1 MQLLQRSSRSRRGSG
16 SAGALVLAV
25 LCGCG
30 AVPANASAASFT
42 LDESLAAHA
51 TLNLEAKDLIAT
63 PAGRYVAWLDGAGL
77 FVAAGPAFEPR
88 LLVAADAALPLTAAY
103 PSTDGRSLFY
113 ARGTVKPAFGP
124 YAAVDRREFW
134 RVAVQGGTPELL
146 AQGSDVPVGEP
157 VFAPDGQSFV
167 AVQGP
172 MLFEYR
178 VVAGALQRKP
188 VLRDDP
194 EHYAAL
200 RLSNVT
206 YSPDGSKLAFVSW
219 RKAGQSYVA
228 VHDFTTGRH
237 RYLEPGI
244 FRDLTPAWSP
254 DGRQLVFVRMPG
266 NWTREYRFTRRDV
279 GAPWALLVAD
289 AVSGKTR
296 RIWQADPGPGS
307 VFWPFGSG
315 AGMEPSLAAAQL
327 LWTRSGQILFPWEKT
342 GWLSLY
348 SVPAAGGEARALM
361 AGAGEV
367 ALPVL
372 DSDGR
377 SVIVA
382 ANVGD
387 VSRLHLWRVSLD
399 GAQPQRLTQGTG
411 VEHSPKLAGGQLV
424 YIGNDRGR
432 MPNRRMIWSARGSPV
447 VLTPS
452 ADENS
457 RQGAVWRQFV
467 DAEVVPVQAAD
478 GVVSQHLLMR
488 PRGQPPRNG
497 FPVIVSSKGGPDGRV
512 SPGNGVY
519 TALGQYAVSRGYL
532 FVEINY
538 RGGTGFGLA
547 YRFPAGAGA
556 TGASEVKDLEA
567 LARYLRARPDVDARR
582 IGIMG
587 GSYGGHIVGL
597 ALTRLPE
604 YFAAGAHLSGVSDWV
619 MEMKLDQRDEG
630 WASAPPEVIRLS
642 ERLQI
647 EDLAYASSPPAHL
660 AAWRAPTLFTMGEL
674 DRSGHMESII
684 DLGYRLIE
692 QGTPVEFAI
701 APEAGHS
708 GLRAR
713 PPQTVFEFFER
724 TLRGR

>member
-1 MQLLQRSSRSRRGSG
+1 MTGG
-16 SAGALVLAV
+16 AGALALVM
-25 LCGCG
+25 LCGFG
-30 AVPANASAASFT
+30 PASADASAGSFT
-42 LDESLAAHA
+42 LEQSLAAHS
-51 TLNLEAKDLIAT
+51 TLGLEAKDLIVT
-63 PAGRYVAWLDGAGL
+63 PAGHYVAWLEGAGL
-77 FVAAGPAFEPR
+77 FVATEPAFEPR
-88 LLVAADAALPLTAAY
+88 LLVAVDAASPLTAAY
-103 PSTDGRSLFY
+103 PSTDGRTLFY
-113 ARGTVKPAFGP
+113 ARGATKPAFGP
-124 YAAVDRREFW
+124 YAAEDRREFW
-134 RVAVQGGTPELL
+134 RVAVQGGAPELL
-146 AQGSDVPVGEP
+146 AKGSEVPASAP

-167 AVQGP
+167 AAQGP

-178 VVAGALQRKP
+178 VVAGVLQRKP
-188 VLRDDP
+188 LLRDDP

-200 RLSNVT
+200 RLSNIT

-228 VHDFTTGRH
+228 IHDFVTGRH
-237 RYLEPGI
+237 RYIEPAI
-244 FRDLTPAWSP
+244 FRDLAPAWSP
-254 DGRQLVFVRMPG
+254 DGKQLVFVRMPG
-266 NWTREYRFTRRDV
+266 NWAQEYRFTKRDA

-296 RIWQADPGPGS
+296 RLWQADPGPGS
-307 VFWPFGSG
+307 VFWPFGG
-315 AGMEPSLAAAQL
+315 GVGMEPSLEAAQL
-327 LWTRSGQILFPWEKT
+327 LWSRSGQILFPWEKT

-348 SVPAAGGEARALM
+348 AVPASGGAARALM
-361 AGAGEV
+361 PGEGEV
-367 ALPVL
+367 TFPAL
-372 DSDGR
+372 SADGR
-377 SVIVA
+377 SVIFA
-382 ANVGD
+382 SNVGD
-387 VSRLHLWRVSLD
+387 VARSHLWRVALE
-399 GAQPQRLTQGTG
+399 GGKPQRLTQGAG
-411 VEHSPKLAGGQLV
+411 VEHSPRLTAGGQLV

-432 MPNRRMIWSARGSPV
+432 MPNRRMIWSAKGSPLA
-447 VLTPS
+447 LTPQ

-457 RQGAVWRQFV
+457 QQRALWQQFV
-467 DAEVVPVQAAD
+467 DVEVVPIEAAD

-488 PRGQPPRNG
+488 PRGQPPRDG

-519 TALGQYAVSRGYL
+519 TALGQYAVSRGYMFL
-532 FVEINY
+532 EINY

-547 YRFPAGAGA
+547 YRFPAEAGA

-587 GSYGGHIVGL
+587 GSYGGHIVGV

-604 YFAAGAHLSGVSDWV
+604 YFAAGAHMSGVSDWV
-619 MEMKLDQRDEG
+619 MEMKLDQRDDG
-630 WASAPPEVIRLS
+630 SWASAPPENIRLS
-642 ERLQI
+642 ERLRI

-724 TLRGR
+724 TLRRP